1 MHEEL
6 RPMGAREEN
15 EEVQRMHRQWVTV
28 EAEQF
33 RTEPALSK
41 EELKDSYIKIKVGF
55 QTG

>member
-1 MHEEL
+1 MHEKP
-6 RPMGAREEN
+6 RPMGEREEN
-15 EEVQRMHRQWVTV
+15 EEMQAHASSMFKS

>member
-1 MHEEL
+1 MHKKL
-6 RPMGAREEN
+6 RPMGEQEEN
-15 EEVQRMHRQWVTV
+15 EEVQRMRRRCVKS

-33 RTEPALSK
+33 RTKPALSK